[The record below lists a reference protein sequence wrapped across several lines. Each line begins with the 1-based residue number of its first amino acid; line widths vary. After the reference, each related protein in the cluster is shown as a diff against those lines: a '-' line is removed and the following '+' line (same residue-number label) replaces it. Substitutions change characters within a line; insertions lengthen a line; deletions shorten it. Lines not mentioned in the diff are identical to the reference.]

1 MMGPSSQCEGMS
13 SDAVLRERCVA
24 LGLPTWKSDAKGD
37 FTYEPVF
44 EGPIGAWLRSPFVAK
59 LIGRHVQGW
68 ADGEDEAATEAFPGC
83 WLIPIIETRRRR
95 RRSFT
100 VAMCLGADALGSEQF
115 DAACQSARLDRAAT
129 RAAMAQIATHTH
141 ASVVRLSL
149 ILNWSHADLESL
161 DQNETTVEGFS
172 RQLTESYEGISLL
185 YSLGQSM
192 NQLVHPQNF
201 VRQACEELQ
210 ATLAFRW
217 IAVKFLNSSREA
229 RSMAGRLFVAGDI
242 PCERSEFDAQITRL
256 LAGMSGE
263 RGRVIQP
270 SEAGSLIGRGFPI
283 LAHPVMRNGAVVG
296 AYFAGDKTGDDPQV
310 SSVDMKLMD
319 AAGGYTGIVL
329 DNACLYDD
337 QQLMFVGTLEALTA
351 AIDAKDPYTCG
362 HSQRVSHVAA
372 LLAAAHGLDEEQL
385 ERIRIAGLVHDVGKI
400 GVPESVLRKSGKLT
414 DEEFKI
420 IQTHPEIGHRI
431 LRDIPAL
438 EDVLPGVLYHHE
450 RFDGRGYPHGIG
462 GREIPMVARIIGLA
476 DAFDAMSSN
485 RTYRAAMPRERVL
498 DEINKNAGVQFDPDL
513 VRSFGS
519 VDLSQYDELVNQHLA
534 VRDRGDGRG
543 MAA

>member
-1 MMGPSSQCEGMS
+1 MENASC
-13 SDAVLRERCVA
+13 DAILRERCAA
-24 LGLPTWKSDAKGD
+24 LGLPVWKSDAGGE
-37 FTYEPVF
+37 FACEPVM
-44 EGPIGAWLRSPFVAK
+44 EGTAGKWLRSPFISK
-59 LIGRHVQGW
+59 LVRSQVQRW
-68 ADGEDEAATEAFPGC
+68 ADEDENGPTEVFPGC
-83 WLIPIIETRRRR
+83 WLIPIVEQRRRR

-100 VAMCLGADALGSEQF
+100 VALCLGADALASEQF
-115 DAACQSARLDRAAT
+115 DAACQSARLDRVAT
-129 RAAMAQIATHTH
+129 RTAMQSLATHTQ
-141 ASVVRLSL
+141 ASVKRLSM
-149 ILNWSHADLESL
+149 ILNWSHSDLESL
-161 DQNETTVEGFS
+161 DQHESTVEGFS

-185 YSLGQSM
+185 YTLGQSM

-201 VRQACEELQ
+201 VRQACDELQ

-217 IAVKFLNSSREA
+217 IAVKFVNSSREA
-229 RSMAGRLFVAGDI
+229 RSMAGRLFVAGEA
-242 PCERSEFDAQITRL
+242 PCNRSEFDRQIGRL
-256 LAGMSGE
+256 LDGMTGE
-263 RGRVIQP
+263 RGRVIP
-270 SEAGSLIGRGFPI
+270 ATEAGTLIGRGFPI
-283 LAHPVMRNGAVVG
+283 LAHPVLRNGAVVG
-296 AYFAGDKTGDDPQV
+296 AYFAGDKMGDDPQV
-310 SSVDMKLMD
+310 SSVDMKLLD

-362 HSQRVSHVAA
+362 HSQRVSHVASM
-372 LLAAAHGLDEEQL
+372 LAEAHGLDTEQL

-414 DEEFKI
+414 DEEFKL
-420 IQTHPEIGHRI
+420 IQAHPEIGHRI

-450 RFDGRGYPHGIG
+450 RFDGRGYPKGLA
-462 GREIPMVARIIGLA
+462 GRDIPMVARIIGLA

-498 DEINKNAGVQFDPDL
+498 AEIDANAGVQFDHDL
-513 VRSFGS
+513 VESFRR
-519 VDLSQYDELVNQHLA
+519 VDLTQYDELVGRHMA
-534 VRDRGDGRG
+534 ERDDREGRG

>member
-1 MMGPSSQCEGMS
+1 MRGTIHAEGLMC
-13 SDAVLRERCVA
+13 DAALRERCRA
-24 LGLPTWKSDAKGD
+24 LGLPAWKCDSSGA
-37 FTYEPVF
+37 FTVEPQF
-44 EGPIGAWLRSPFVAK
+44 EGAAGAWLRSPFVGKIVGAQ
-59 LIGRHVQGW
+59 VQRW
-68 ADGEDEAATEAFPGC
+68 ADEEEQAVVQAFPGC
-83 WLIPIIETRRRR
+83 WLIPIIENRRRR

-100 VAMCLGADALGSEQF
+100 VVMCIGVEALNSEQF
-115 DAACQSARLDRAAT
+115 DAACQSARLDRSAT
-129 RAAMAQIATHTH
+129 RNAVRKIATHSE
-141 ASVVRLSL
+141 ASVERMTLV
-149 ILNWSHADLESL
+149 LNWTHADLESL
-161 DQNETTVEGFS
+161 DQHESTVEGFS
-172 RQLTESYEGISLL
+172 RQLSESYEGISLL

-201 VRQACEELQ
+201 VRQACEELK
-210 ATLAFRW
+210 ATLSFSW
-217 IAVKFLNSSREA
+217 VAVKFLNSNRDA
-229 RSMAGRLFVAGDI
+229 RSMAGRLFFAGDL
-242 PCERSEFDAQITRL
+242 PCKQSEFDAQIATL
-256 LAGMSGE
+256 LAGMSGGA
-263 RGRVIQP
+263 GRVIQP
-270 SEAGSLIGRGFPI
+270 SEAGAMIGRGSPI
-283 LAHPVMRNGAVVG
+283 LAHPVLRNGLIVG
-296 AYFAGDKTGDDPQV
+296 AYFAGDKMGDDPQV
-310 SSVDMKLMD
+310 SSVDMKLLD

-414 DEEFKI
+414 DEEFRI

-450 RFDGRGYPHGIG
+450 RFDGRGYPKGLS
-462 GREIPMVARIIGLA
+462 GRNIPLVARIIGLA
-476 DAFDAMSSN
+476 DAFDAMSST

-498 DEINKNAGVQFDPDL
+498 AEINANAGVQFDPDL
-513 VRSFGS
+513 VASFKL
-519 VDLSQYDELVNQHLA
+519 VDLSQYDELVGRHMA
-534 VRDRGDGRG
+534 ARGGEESRG